1 MALAFYSYTTDTG
14 KIYNFLPVSISQ
26 VNPEISTNY
35 TGRELLEDLLPAN
48 VFDIDPPCPVFGL
61 TQRSIFVRFDDASVF
76 KIGYSNLFTQ
86 ALSNQLLA
94 DNRVDLFTFT
104 GERIRHS
111 RLIKIL

>member
-14 KIYNFLPVSISQ
+14 NSYNFLPVSISQ
-26 VNPEISTNY
+26 VNPEVSTNY

-48 VFDIDPPCPVFGL
+48 LVNINRPCPVPGL
-61 TQRSIFVRFDDASVF
+61 TQRSIFIRFDDASVF
-76 KIGYSNLFTQ
+76 RIGYSNLFTQ
-86 ALSNQLLA
+86 ALYNQLIA